1 MENLNPFIVMAFKI
15 FLPVLSLII
24 SIVSIVLTG
33 KKVKITNNQFLFSHR
48 SEINDLFQA
57 ILSVI
62 DEIQLHD
69 YSEDKNYAGKLVH
82 REVKG
87 KEFINTIKMEFGLF
101 TCDELLTEVGNYSEA
116 LGKENFYE
124 EMNKTRMFS
133 QMLQS
138 KIKQTKDI
146 FSDKEVK
153 KYIKKVLEDYDS
165 ILNEFTAIFQELNKK
180 QWEDNATYVL
190 SHHKNIYNKIQ
201 LLKETVST
209 IKDSNINQK
218 MDKDFKLYIE

>member
-1 MENLNPFIVMAFKI
+1 MNLINFRSV
-15 FLPVLSLII
+15 
-24 SIVSIVLTG
+24 VSILINAYTG
-33 KKVKITNNQFLFSHR
+33 IQKRNKVKIDNNQNLYSRR
-48 SEINDLFQA
+48 SEVNDLFQA

-62 DEIQLHD
+62 NEIQLHD

-82 REVKG
+82 REIKG

-190 SHHKNIYNKIQ
+190 SHHKNIYKKIQ